1 MIVSSIEWVM
11 LALIVIAVIVFI
23 IKRPSLIEHF
33 DQSPLYKWN
42 RISLSG
48 KAVSGDG
55 SDYYLLTR
63 RGRSN
68 NLVVYF
74 SGGGI
79 SWNRH
84 TATKPFGLRTL
95 LQNRELGYYFAN
107 IPFYKPD
114 LLGGMLDNQR
124 RDNPFRDW
132 NIVYI
137 PYATGDFHIGNNK
150 VKYKDRGKLTFTAHY
165 SGRDNTLRGLEWMF
179 QHLPEPDKLF
189 IAGASAGGFGSAFWA
204 PHIAE
209 HYPNAQVYHYADG
222 SYLSSH
228 RWPHII
234 DEVWKADFQR
244 TFGYEIEHDLIG
256 AAFRANAKRLPVNA
270 ILLQS
275 NTVYDKVLPSYEAV
289 LNERTKGLVSD
300 DLEITNDWSLGML
313 DSARRL
319 RQELDNYHFF
329 ITDYGV
335 GGRKK
340 RRGTPHTLSPYKVF
354 YSAQESGVKLSRWLD
369 DIVNRGKRYSVGKEF
384 VEFPDRS

>member
-1 MIVSSIEWVM
+1 MIISTIEWLI
-11 LALIVIAVIVFI
+11 LALLVLAIIIFV
-23 IKRPSLIEHF
+23 IKRPSRVERF
-33 DQSPLYKWN
+33 DQSPLYKWS
-42 RISLSG
+42 RINLSG
-48 KAVSGDG
+48 QAMSGDG

-114 LLGGMLDNQR
+114 LLRGMLENQR
-124 RDNPFRDW
+124 KDNPFYDW

-137 PYATGDFHIGNNK
+137 PYATGDFHIGDNE
-150 VKYKDRGKLTFTAHY
+150 VKYRGRGKLPFTAHY
-165 SGRDNTLRGLEWMF
+165 SGRANTLRGLDWMF
-179 QHLPEPDKLF
+179 EHLPKPDKLF

-204 PHIAE
+204 PHIAN
-209 HYPNAQVYHYADG
+209 HYPQAKVYHYADG
-222 SYLSSH
+222 AYLHSQQ
-228 RWPHII
+228 WPDII
-234 DEVWKADFQR
+234 EKVWKAEFSR
-244 TFGYEIEHDLIG
+244 RFGYGIEPDLIG
-256 AAFRANAKRLPVNA
+256 AAFRANAKLLPPNTVM
-270 ILLQS
+270 LQS

-289 LNERTKGLVSD
+289 LNGRTKGLVSD

-313 DSARRL
+313 SSARQL
-319 RQELDNYHFF
+319 QKELPDYHFF

-335 GGRKK
+335 GNRKK

-354 YSAQESGVKLSRWLD
+354 YTAQESGVKLSRWLD
-369 DIVNRGKRYSVGKEF
+369 DIVNKDKKYSVGKEF
-384 VEFPDRS
+384 VEFPER